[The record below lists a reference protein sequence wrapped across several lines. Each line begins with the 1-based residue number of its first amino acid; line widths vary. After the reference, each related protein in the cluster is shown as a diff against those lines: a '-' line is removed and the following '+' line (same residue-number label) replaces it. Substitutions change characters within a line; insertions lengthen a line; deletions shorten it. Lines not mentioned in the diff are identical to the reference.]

1 MSYLVVDAADDAVIA
16 TCESAQDVRP
26 ILEYI
31 QREQPGRE
39 VLVVWFGEH
48 RGTLVSSQS
57 PITVRALSDA
67 EGFPLYGGEAR
78 AR

>member
-26 ILEYI
+26 ILEYL

-39 VLVVWFGEH
+39 LLVVWFGEH
-48 RGTLVSSQS
+48 HGDLFSSQTHF
-57 PITVRALSDA
+57 TVRTLSDA
-67 EGFPLYGGEAR
+67 EGFALYGR
-78 AR
+78 

>member
-16 TCESAQDVRP
+16 TCESADDVRP

-39 VLVVWFGEH
+39 VLVVWFGER
-48 RGTLVSSQS
+48 RGDLVSSR
-57 PITVRALSDA
+57 PHITVRTLSDA
-67 EGFPLYGGEAR
+67 RGFGPYR
-78 AR
+78 R